1 MDFIYN
7 YDGLLNNVK
16 ESTIFLHCK
25 KKKTQKTTPLKTT
38 IRTFKET
45 DCTALK
51 KYHVFVFIH
60 CFRRLQAI
68 ILVGNNIIHINVSRL
83 FRKVICG
90 SGEGGVTLLFVENY

>member
-1 MDFIYN
+1 M
-7 YDGLLNNVK
+7 
-16 ESTIFLHCK
+16 HCK
-25 KKKTQKTTPLKTT
+25 KKKPQKTKTTPLKTT

-45 DCTALK
+45 DCTALE

-68 ILVGNNIIHINVSRL
+68 MLVGNKIIHINVSRL